1 MMTQSTSKSNQS
13 NWVGIDVS
21 KAKLDVYEI
30 QSAQAQRFSND
41 SEGIEQLSQ
50 WLMQF
55 PQASVVCESTGGLER
70 LAAETLSAVGI
81 SVSIVNAAQM
91 HNF

>member
-1 MMTQSTSKSNQS
+1 MSLAPYDTNELT
-13 NWVGIDVS
+13 
-21 KAKLDVYEI
+21 DVYEI